1 MFISDEVGNERIV
14 RVRMTCLCKCIPRL
28 ESSVENST
36 ITQSSLGSYASQ
48 PTRSGGGSGSWSS
61 VTSADDGDDDDDDDD
76 DDDEDDDEREV
87 DDTTVASVSA
97 RPTQLSRLLGK
108 ITSAST
114 QKSINRGGIIDSVVF
129 LKLTWSTVISSS
141 TSNIDNS
148 DLDPDVVEEEI
159 LRKMLCRSS

>member
-1 MFISDEVGNERIV
+1 M
-14 RVRMTCLCKCIPRL
+14 
-28 ESSVENST
+28 
-36 ITQSSLGSYASQ
+36 
-48 PTRSGGGSGSWSS
+48 
-61 VTSADDGDDDDDDDD
+61 TSADDGDDDDDDDD

-114 QKSINRGGIIDSVVF
+114 KKSINRGGIIDSVVF